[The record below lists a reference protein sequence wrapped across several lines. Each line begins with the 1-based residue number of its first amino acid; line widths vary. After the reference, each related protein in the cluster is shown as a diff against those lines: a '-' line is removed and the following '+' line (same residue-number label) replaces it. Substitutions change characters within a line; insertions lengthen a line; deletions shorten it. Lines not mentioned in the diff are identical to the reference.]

1 MHDFK
6 IVINT
11 RMWLSIITFILVFI
25 LFIAWTIN
33 LVKIII
39 KDIKCKGHNGYP
51 WGLNI
56 LAYMFMILLEILF
69 VLVLLRMLGLVV
81 FV

>member
-1 MHDFK
+1 MCDFK
-6 IVINT
+6 IIINT

-39 KDIKCKGHNGYP
+39 KDIKHGNGYP
-51 WGLNI
+51 LGLNI
-56 LAYMFMILLEILF
+56 LAYMFMILLEIVFILA
-69 VLVLLRMLGLVV
+69 LLHMLGLVV

>member
-39 KDIKCKGHNGYP
+39 KDIKCKGHNGYS

-69 VLVLLRMLGLVV
+69 ILVLLHMLGLVV

>member
-1 MHDFK
+1 MCGFK
-6 IVINT
+6 IIINT

-39 KDIKCKGHNGYP
+39 KDIKHGNDYP
-51 WGLNI
+51 LGLNI
-56 LAYMFMILLEILF
+56 LAYMFMIFLEIVF
-69 VLVLLRMLGLVV
+69 ILVLLHMLGLVV

>member
-1 MHDFK
+1 MCNFK
-6 IVINT
+6 IVINVK
-11 RMWLSIITFILVFI
+11 MWLSIVTFTAIFI

-39 KDIKCKGHNGYP
+39 KDIKCKGHNGYS

-56 LAYMFMILLEILF
+56 FAYMFMVLLEILF
-69 VLVLLRMLGLVV
+69 ILVLLSLLGLVI